1 MILFNAGKGFLCKYM
16 IKYDMQIIFY
26 KFFKP
31 VRILSRYQLCID
43 SHRLILLELT
53 FIKSII

>member
-26 KFFKP
+26 KIFYPGSDFKS
-31 VRILSRYQLCID
+31 ISAL
-43 SHRLILLELT
+43 HRLSS
-53 FIKSII
+53 FNPS